1 MESCPSGR
9 RSTIGNRVGGQRR
22 LKGSNPL
29 LSATLN
35 TSGPLVKW
43 LRHRPFTAVTRVR
56 IPYGSPFFF
65 GQHAKKQKGLHR
77 SFLKESMLNTQRS
90 VAMCTCTFKGKE
102 GMLRSQHPVAT
113 HALVRPVLRRIS
125 SAGRA
130 SALQAEGRR
139 FDPVIL
145 HHFYENHIIAGWSSS
160 VARRAHNPKV
170 AGSNPAPATKLNSL
184 PKWSGSSVG

>member
-9 RSTIGNRVGGQRR
+9 RSTIGNRVDGQRR

-29 LSATLN
+29 LSAIIF
-35 TSGPLVKW
+35 GPLVKR

-56 IPYGSPFFF
+56 IPYGSPKFFHESENNIPF
-65 GQHAKKQKGLHR
+65 EIINHKQLH
-77 SFLKESMLNTQRS
+77 
-90 VAMCTCTFKGKE
+90 
-102 GMLRSQHPVAT
+102 
-113 HALVRPVLRRIS
+113 RRIS

-145 HHFYENHIIAGWSSS
+145 HHLYFLTYSYVRKNLIIIIAGWSSS

-170 AGSNPAPATKLNSL
+170 AGSNPVPATK
-184 PKWSGSSVG
+184 WSRGVAVNMPACHAGDRRFDPGRDRHFL